1 MRRPLISSTKRER
14 TPEGSGMAGRVVA
27 ALMDCVHSWTV
38 SPHGEEARLRR
49 LEP

>member
-1 MRRPLISSTKRER
+1 VAVDAEK
-14 TPEGSGMAGRVVA
+14 RVVSGLWKA
-27 ALMDCVHSWTV
+27 YLMAI